1 MLLRAE
7 RLTKRFDGLV
17 AVSGVDF
24 ELAEGEVR
32 GLIGPNGSGKS
43 TFFNLVSGIYKP
55 DPGSRVWF
63 RDEEITGA
71 EPHVV
76 AERGVARTFQLLR
89 MFSEM
94 TVLENLTVGHHVHG
108 RYGTLAAGSGL
119 GRVRVEDARVR
130 AEMMELLS
138 TIGLEGGA
146 ELPAAELSIGQRRLL
161 SLGRAMAMRPT
172 LLLLDEPAAGLS
184 PVNVDNLLKIVMALK
199 DRYGL
204 TVVIIEHI
212 LRVVM
217 EVCDGVTVNVVVPGG
232 PADTSMIPGEAP
244 YARGDLIDS
253 ECMAPPMIWLCAEAG
268 DDVTG
273 RRYLAANWDPD
284 IDFDAAAAA
293 CSAPAAWPELTRD
306 FIAPGARRPQVVI
319 STTEQTSRREET

>member
-1 MLLRAE
+1 MLLRTE

-71 EPHVV
+71 EPHLV

-108 RYGTLAAGSGL
+108 RYGALAAGLGL
-119 GRVRVEDARVR
+119 GRVRAEDARVR

-138 TIGLEGGA
+138 AIGLADYA

-161 SLGRAMAMRPT
+161 ALGRAMAMRPM

-184 PVNVDNLLKIVMALK
+184 PVNVDSLLKIVMALK
-199 DRYGL
+199 ERYGL

-217 EVCDGVTVNVVVPGG
+217 EVCDRITVLDHGQKIGEGTPDEVKEDPAVV
-232 PADTSMIPGEAP
+232 EA
-244 YARGDLIDS
+244 YLGRQLDDAEVRAAIGSRAARRRRRDRGDD
-253 ECMAPPMIWLCAEAG
+253 M
-268 DDVTG
+268 
-273 RRYLAANWDPD
+273 
-284 IDFDAAAAA
+284 
-293 CSAPAAWPELTRD
+293 
-306 FIAPGARRPQVVI
+306 
-319 STTEQTSRREET
+319 RREGTD

>member
-1 MLLRAE
+1 MLLRTE

-71 EPHVV
+71 EPHLV

-108 RYGTLAAGSGL
+108 RYGGLAAGLGL

-138 TIGLEGGA
+138 AIGLADYA

-161 SLGRAMAMRPT
+161 ALGRAMAMRPM

-184 PVNVDNLLKIVMALK
+184 PVNVDSLLKIVMALK
-199 DRYGL
+199 ERYGL

-217 EVCDGVTVNVVVPGG
+217 EVCDRDHGARPRPEDWRGDARRGQGG
-232 PADTSMIPGEAP
+232 PRGGGGLSRPAVGRRRGAGRHRLEGGAAAETGSRGRHAE
-244 YARGDLIDS
+244 RGDGLRWQDGWTARS
-253 ECMAPPMIWLCAEAG
+253 RSSPVRPAG
-268 DDVTG
+268 SDRG
-273 RRYLAANWDPD
+273 
-284 IDFDAAAAA
+284 
-293 CSAPAAWPELTRD
+293 S
-306 FIAPGARRPQVVI
+306 
-319 STTEQTSRREET
+319 

>member
-1 MLLRAE
+1 MLLRTE

-71 EPHVV
+71 EPHLV

-108 RYGTLAAGSGL
+108 RYGVLAAGLGL
-119 GRVRVEDARVR
+119 GRVRVEDTRVR

-138 TIGLEGGA
+138 AIGLADYA

-161 SLGRAMAMRPT
+161 ALGRAMAMRPT

-184 PVNVDNLLKIVMALK
+184 PVNVDSLLKIVMALK
-199 DRYGL
+199 ERYGL

-217 EVCDGVTVNVVVPGG
+217 EVCDRVTVLDHGQKIGEGTPDEVKEDPAVV
-232 PADTSMIPGEAP
+232 EA
-244 YARGDLIDS
+244 YLGRQMDDAEVRAAIGSRAARRRRRDRGDD
-253 ECMAPPMIWLCAEAG
+253 M
-268 DDVTG
+268 
-273 RRYLAANWDPD
+273 
-284 IDFDAAAAA
+284 
-293 CSAPAAWPELTRD
+293 
-306 FIAPGARRPQVVI
+306 
-319 STTEQTSRREET
+319 RREETD

>member
-1 MLLRAE
+1 MLLRTE
-7 RLTKRFDGLV
+7 QLTKRFDGLV

-71 EPHVV
+71 EPHLV

-108 RYGTLAAGSGL
+108 RYGTLAAGLGL
-119 GRVRVEDARVR
+119 GRVRAEDARVR

-138 TIGLEGGA
+138 AIGLADYA

-161 SLGRAMAMRPT
+161 ALGRAMAMRPT

-184 PVNVDNLLKIVMALK
+184 PVNVDSLLKIVMALK
-199 DRYGL
+199 ERYGL

-217 EVCDGVTVNVVVPGG
+217 EVCDRITVLDHGQKIGEGTPDEVKEDPAVV
-232 PADTSMIPGEAP
+232 EA
-244 YARGDLIDS
+244 YLGQQMDDAEVRAAIGSRAARRRRRDRGDD
-253 ECMAPPMIWLCAEAG
+253 M
-268 DDVTG
+268 
-273 RRYLAANWDPD
+273 
-284 IDFDAAAAA
+284 
-293 CSAPAAWPELTRD
+293 
-306 FIAPGARRPQVVI
+306 
-319 STTEQTSRREET
+319 RREETD

>member
-1 MLLRAE
+1 MLLRTE

-71 EPHVV
+71 EPHLV

-108 RYGTLAAGSGL
+108 RYGVLAAGLGL

-138 TIGLEGGA
+138 AIGLADYA

-161 SLGRAMAMRPT
+161 ALGRAMAMRPT

-184 PVNVDNLLKIVMALK
+184 PVNVDSLLKIVMALK
-199 DRYGL
+199 ERYGL

-217 EVCDGVTVNVVVPGG
+217 EVCDRVTVLDHGQKIGEGTPDEVKEDPAVV
-232 PADTSMIPGEAP
+232 EA
-244 YARGDLIDS
+244 YLGRQMDDAEVRAAIGSRAARRRRRDRGDD
-253 ECMAPPMIWLCAEAG
+253 M
-268 DDVTG
+268 
-273 RRYLAANWDPD
+273 
-284 IDFDAAAAA
+284 
-293 CSAPAAWPELTRD
+293 
-306 FIAPGARRPQVVI
+306 
-319 STTEQTSRREET
+319 RREETD